1 MATLS
6 HAIAQTSTQLGGSMS
21 AEAATALF
29 ERVGSD
35 EEFRTKLEAAPTP
48 QEKHRIVTDAG
59 YEVTRDDV
67 SVMRNLAGVSE
78 LSDEDLEKVAGGR
91 VPTTGM
97 AGGGGPA
104 VAVI

>member
-1 MATLS
+1 
-6 HAIAQTSTQLGGSMS
+6 MS

-48 QEKHRIVTDAG
+48 QEKHRIVTEAG

-78 LSDEDLEKVAGGR
+78 LSDEDLEKVAGGSG
-91 VPTTGM
+91 TITGI
-97 AGGGGPA
+97 AVGGWVA
-104 VAVI
+104 VAAIVAAIA